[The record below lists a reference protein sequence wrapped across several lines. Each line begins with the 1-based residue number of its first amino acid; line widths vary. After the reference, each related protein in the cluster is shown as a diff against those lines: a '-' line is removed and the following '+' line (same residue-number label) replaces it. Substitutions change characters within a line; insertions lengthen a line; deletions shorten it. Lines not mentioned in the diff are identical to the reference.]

1 MKVLKFGGSS
11 VASSENIKKVI
22 KIVVDTAKKHKVLVI
37 VSAFGKTTNALIGG
51 AHFAQNKN
59 KEYKNVIQQLEKH
72 HFNVIQELIPAQK
85 QPTIVAHV
93 KELFNQLET
102 IYKGCYLLEELSSK
116 TLATISSFGELLSS
130 SIIAEVSNLE
140 LDTNYK
146 DSRDLIIASDMYLDA
161 VVDFAATN
169 KNITA
174 YFKNDTAQVTLLAG
188 FVARTHQGQTT
199 TLGRGGSD
207 YSAAIYAAAVD
218 AEELQIWTDVS
229 GMFTSNPS
237 IVKQAF
243 AIPHISYH
251 EAMELS
257 HFGAKVIYPPTIQ
270 PVLQKEIP
278 IVIKN
283 TFQPED
289 IGTRITKDTHTN
301 NQPVKGISYIE
312 NITLITLGGTG
323 MVGIPGFSKRLFEVL
338 SLHEINITLIT
349 QASSELSICIGV
361 ENKDAHRAQ
370 KLIDAI
376 FEYEIHQQKV
386 RPVILEQDLCIIALV
401 GDNMKNHQGLSGKM
415 FSSLGKNNVNIRAI
429 AQGASE
435 KNISAVIN
443 KKDAKK
449 ALNTLHEQFFEE
461 KTKQLNLFVT
471 GVGNVGERFLAQ
483 IHQQKKFLKKHLK
496 LSVKVV
502 AISNSRKMFFDEN
515 GIDLENWKEPL
526 ANGTPMSLS
535 AFFEKVKSSNLRNS
549 VFVDNTAN
557 QQVSEFYENYLS
569 ESIGVVTCNKIAC
582 ASTLDNYKKLKETS
596 RKYNAP
602 FLFETNVGAGLPII
616 DTLKNL
622 VASGDRVHK
631 IQAVLSGS
639 LNYVFNNFDAKST
652 FHDVVAEAQKEGY
665 TEPDPKIDLSG
676 IDVARKI
683 LILARESGYD
693 LELENIENNA
703 FLPENSLK
711 TSNNDDFYE
720 SLAQN
725 EAHFQ
730 NIFKEANT
738 KNCRLKYVAAFENG
752 NANVGLQQIAPEHP
766 FYNLE
771 GSDNIVLFFTDRY
784 PINPLIIKGAGAG
797 ADVTASGIFADI
809 IRIGNL

>member
-1 MKVLKFGGSS
+1 MK
-11 VASSENIKKVI
+11 
-22 KIVVDTAKKHKVLVI
+22 
-37 VSAFGKTTNALIGG
+37 G
-51 AHFAQNKN
+51 AHLAQNKN
-59 KEYKNVIQQLEKH
+59 DKYKDIIQQLEKH
-72 HFNVIQELIPAQK
+72 HFEVIQELIPVQK

-102 IYKGCYLLEELSSK
+102 IYKGCYLLEELSPK

-161 VVDFAATN
+161 VVDFSATN
-169 KNITA
+169 KKITA
-174 YFKNDTAQVTLLAG
+174 YFKNDTAQVNLLPG
-188 FVARTHQGQTT
+188 FVARTNQGQTT

-207 YSAAIYAAAVD
+207 YSAAIYAAALD

-289 IGTRITKDTHTN
+289 KGTRITKDTHTN

-370 KLIDAI
+370 KLIDTI

-483 IHQQKKFLKKHLK
+483 IHQQKEFLKKHLK
-496 LSVKVV
+496 LSIKVV

-526 ANGTPMSLS
+526 TNGTPTSLT
-535 AFFEKVKSSNLRNS
+535 AFFEKVKNSNLRNS

-582 ASTLDNYKKLKETS
+582 ASSLENYKKLKETS
-596 RKYNAP
+596 RKYNVP

-652 FHDVVAEAQKEGY
+652 FHDVVAAAQKEGY

-711 TSNNDDFYE
+711 ASNNDDFYE

-771 GSDNIVLFFTDRY
+771 GSDNIVLFFTNRY

>member
-11 VASSENIKKVI
+11 VANSKNIKKVI
-22 KIVVDTAKKHKVLVI
+22 KIVIDAAKKHKILVV
-37 VSAFGKTTNALIGG
+37 VSAFGKTTNALIEG
-51 AHFAQNKN
+51 AHLAQNKN
-59 KEYKNVIQQLEKH
+59 DKYKDIIQQLEKH
-72 HFNVIQELIPAQK
+72 HFEVIQELIPVQK
-85 QPTIVAHV
+85 QPAIRSHT

-102 IYKGCYLLEELSSK
+102 IYKGCYLLEELSPK
-116 TLATISSFGELLSS
+116 TLATISSLGELLSS

-140 LDTNYK
+140 LNTKYK

-161 VVDFAATN
+161 VVDFSATN
-169 KNITA
+169 KKITA
-174 YFKNDTAQVTLLAG
+174 YFKNDTAQVTLLPG
-188 FVARTHQGQTT
+188 FVARTNQGQTT

-207 YSAAIYAAAVD
+207 YSAAIYAAALD

-289 IGTRITKDTHTN
+289 KGTRITKDTHTN

-312 NITLITLGGTG
+312 NITLITLGGSG

-370 KLIDAI
+370 KLIDTI

-483 IHQQKKFLKKHLK
+483 IHQQKEFLKKHLK
-496 LSVKVV
+496 LSIKVV

-526 ANGTPMSLS
+526 TNGTPTSLT
-535 AFFEKVKSSNLRNS
+535 AFFEKVKNSNLRNS

-582 ASTLDNYKKLKETS
+582 ASSLENYKKLKETS
-596 RKYNAP
+596 RKYNVP